1 MRRTER
7 LFAIAEYLRGRRT
20 GTTAEAIAE
29 RFDVTIRTAYRDLS
43 SLRDAHLPL
52 VADRGR
58 GGGYA
63 LDRNYA
69 LPPVNFNAREAAVL
83 ISAGQWLSEMRVLPF
98 TATLDSAIDKVR
110 SALDRSAQ
118 HELRNRLK
126 ELAYVGV
133 PARASREDVR
143 KAIEQAWFESRVL
156 VIRYRG
162 ANEITT
168 TRRVKLE
175 RIVMDRSETRIN
187 ALDLEKNASRQFL
200 LDRIEHAVIEK
211 HDAPAARSAI

>member
-7 LFAIAEYLRGRRT
+7 LFAMAEYLRGRRT
-20 GTTAEAIAE
+20 GTTAEAIAD
-29 RFDVTIRTAYRDLS
+29 RFGVTLRTAYRDLA

-63 LDRNYA
+63 LDRNYS

-83 ISAGQWLSEMRVLPF
+83 ISAGRWLSEMRVLPF

-110 SALDRSAQ
+110 AALDRSAQ
-118 HELRNRLK
+118 RELQNRLK

-143 KAIEQAWFESRVL
+143 RVIERAWFESTVVR
-156 VIRYRG
+156 IRYRS
-162 ANEITT
+162 ASDVTSK
-168 TRRVKLE
+168 RRIRLE

-187 ALDLEKNASRQFL
+187 AFDLEKSASRQFL
-200 LDRIEHAVIEK
+200 LDRIEHAETET
-211 HDAPAARSAI
+211 